1 MRESTNRV
9 PIRGESMSNH
19 TLTIVKKKVEM
30 KEKGNLSE
38 KKALKLKD
46 GNRREAV
53 ITFYGRMWLNVLVC
67 FDSILIQY
75 SLG

>member
-1 MRESTNRV
+1 
-9 PIRGESMSNH
+9 
-19 TLTIVKKKVEM
+19 M